1 MRNAQK
7 LGLVFALGGL
17 AAFAGCSSSGT
28 DQVDNTAGSSNAGAP
43 AGGHAGTGQAGAAH
57 AGAATGG
64 GGSGSA
70 GAPAA
75 GAGGATAGAGGATAG
90 AGGAAAGAGGAT
102 AGAGGATAGAGGATA
117 GAGGATAGAGG
128 ATAGAGGATAGA
140 GGASGGAS
148 GGGAGGATA
157 GAGGTGGFVT
167 CADESTGLPAAA
179 GSGSGGAPGAS
190 TAIVLLDNVVVK
202 KAAATLIQWQF
213 ADATAIS
220 NTSATDAPP
229 ADKWARSAY
238 GYTVSGNAGASDAFL
253 ACAGNPTGGSLKN
266 IAPFTAA
273 DQQYEV
279 RVAGAPLDL
288 SGATLTAKI
297 KLVAGGKPD
306 ANCPVRATLYA
317 INNVGGTNTDPSAV
331 TLKVGQWVD
340 ASLTVPGT
348 GFTAAGLVGLRLNTF
363 ACN

>member
-1 MRNAQK
+1 M
-7 LGLVFALGGL
+7 
-17 AAFAGCSSSGT
+17 
-28 DQVDNTAGSSNAGAP
+28 
-43 AGGHAGTGQAGAAH
+43 
-57 AGAATGG
+57 
-64 GGSGSA
+64 
-70 GAPAA
+70 
-75 GAGGATAGAGGATAG
+75 
-90 AGGAAAGAGGAT
+90 
-102 AGAGGATAGAGGATA
+102 
-117 GAGGATAGAGG
+117 
-128 ATAGAGGATAGA
+128 
-140 GGASGGAS
+140 
-148 GGGAGGATA
+148 
-157 GAGGTGGFVT
+157 T

-190 TAIVLLDNVVVK
+190 TAIVLLDNVVVT
-202 KAAATLIQWQF
+202 KAAAILIQWQF
-213 ADATAIS
+213 VDGTAIS

-279 RVAGAPLDL
+279 RVAGAALDL

-317 INNVGGTNTDPSAV
+317 INNVGGTNTDPSAA

-340 ASLTVPGT
+340 ATLTVPAT
-348 GFTAAGLVGLRLNTF
+348 GFTAVGLVGLRLNTF
-363 ACN
+363 SCN